1 MFDGIITPI
10 ITPFHRDEEQH
21 INYEA
26 TKQLI
31 DHLIAKGVK
40 GIFILGS
47 NGEFHVIDEAEKIEF
62 AEKVIAMVDHRVP
75 VYVGTG
81 ACSTRETIDVYKRQR
96 MRSLRSWQRR
106 QMPSSS
112 VWITWIKK

>member
-10 ITPFHRDEEQH
+10 VTPFHRDEEQS

-62 AEKVIAMVDHRVP
+62 AEKVIGMVDHRVP
-75 VYVGTG
+75 VL
-81 ACSTRETIDVYKRQR
+81 
-96 MRSLRSWQRR
+96 SLIHIFTVLRFHWRNSVRLAMMIFLRR
-106 QMPSSS
+106 LFNP
-112 VWITWIKK
+112 

>member
-10 ITPFHRDEEQH
+10 VTPFHRDEEQS

-62 AEKVIAMVDHRVP
+62 AEKVIGMVDHRVP

-81 ACSTRETIDVYKRQR
+81 ACRQR
-96 MRSLRSWQRR
+96 KPSVCQRRWRSWVR
-106 QMPSSS
+106 MHWVSSHR
-112 VWITWIKK
+112 IF

>member
-1 MFDGIITPI
+1 MKLEGIITPI
-10 ITPFHRDEEQH
+10 VTPFHRDEEQS

-47 NGEFHVIDEAEKIEF
+47 N
-62 AEKVIAMVDHRVP
+62 
-75 VYVGTG
+75 
-81 ACSTRETIDVYKRQR
+81 
-96 MRSLRSWQRR
+96 
-106 QMPSSS
+106 
-112 VWITWIKK
+112 

>member
-10 ITPFHRDEEQH
+10 VTPFHRDEQQS
-21 INYEA
+21 INYEV

-47 NGEFHVIDEAEKIEF
+47 NGEFHVIEEAEKIEF
-62 AEKVIAMVDHRVP
+62 AEKVIGMVDHRVP
-75 VYVGTG
+75 VSYTHL
-81 ACSTRETIDVYKRQR
+81 DVYKRQSLLPLELTISVVCVTYP
-96 MRSLRSWQRR
+96 RSKAFRI
-106 QMPSSS
+106 P
-112 VWITWIKK
+112 